1 MELLVNSEEMMK
13 KLIAAAE
20 VDKEKFVRYWPLR
33 RAIQQDDWKAV
44 GEFTRDN
51 YPQVFTDKIS
61 EISSTFF
68 HVIVLLD
75 NDAAISLL
83 RENVPKFT
91 ESVLAKDAS
100 GATALSLAAALGNKK
115 AVEIIVNSCPD
126 SPNALLSMG
135 PMSNILPIHLA
146 AIFGHEEVVQ
156 FLLPRTRLLIEET
169 QNQFLLVLFLLGV
182 SNPLGITF
190 RVFKNQL
197 RDRGLHPKQKE
208 WILGTLAAKPKWFK
222 SGSRIGFLQRFIYSC
237 IPVKDDNMPSPQA
250 EKTDFQNPGSVD
262 GDTEIPRQISE
273 ISASTFNS
281 GMRQKL
287 KSMFWNVLMQL
298 APCIKRIHDEK
309 LNHMQALEI
318 VRTVCGGVVWDFEKA
333 LETLKQPILI
343 ATRLGILEIVEEIL
357 KVYDSALFF
366 VDEAGKNVLQLAVLN
381 RQEIVFGFMLKE
393 AGKFLSQYMDNDLN
407 NILHLAGKSS
417 TSSKIAG
424 SVLQMQ
430 REVQWFKAVENFVLP
445 SMREMKNKESK
456 TPREVFEEEHKT
468 LVKEGENSMKGSAT
482 SCSVVAAL
490 IITIAFAAAFT
501 VPGGGTNT
509 KGPAF
514 IIFAISDALAFVS
527 STASVLMFLGILTMR
542 YSPDD
547 FLKSLPEKYRP
558 NHLVLFY
565 CKHDGSLWCNVLHQ
579 LHSSMEMDYLPN
591 FPSY

>member
-298 APCIKRIHDEK
+298 A
-309 LNHMQALEI
+309 
-318 VRTVCGGVVWDFEKA
+318 
-333 LETLKQPILI
+333 
-343 ATRLGILEIVEEIL
+343 TRLGILEIVEEIL